1 MNENQE
7 NNLNGA
13 NTEIPN
19 TNPVEQPSVV
29 TPEPVDTVSQPASV
43 APVTP
48 VETQPATPVEPVQ
61 LVTPVQPV
69 VNPAPTSEVTPNKK
83 KSNPIIAILL
93 VIVLLG
99 VCGYGLYAYT
109 DIFKPKTNNDSN
121 NTTTTTTT
129 AAASFS
135 SAYKSLDEYFA
146 VMTKHE
152 NDKSYLIQET
162 DDFALMDFGLETRCV
177 NDGDKV
183 EFKIGMSNISYTCID
198 KGYDELYEGK
208 VWEADVNIDNKI
220 TIKDY
225 NFTECADQ
233 YVYTSGNYFLVINV
247 GLCVVGSEQFT
258 LYDYN
263 GNVVLKE
270 VKYSD
275 HFVKD
280 KNNNDGDIYSLK
292 LLNDS
297 NVLYFMSF
305 DSEDVSNPTTCRLK
319 AVNLGIT
326 GKPEIQEIGTGSTC
340 YYNGD

>member
-13 NTEIPN
+13 NTEISN

-43 APVTP
+43 EPVTL

-61 LVTPVQPV
+61 PVTPVQPV
-69 VNPAPTSEVTPNKK
+69 VNPAPTSEVIPNKK

-129 AAASFS
+129 AAAVSRFK
-135 SAYKSLDEYFA
+135 YKSLDDYFA
-146 VMTKHE
+146 VTSKYE
-152 NDKSYLIQET
+152 SDKSHFIQET

-247 GLCVVGSEQFT
+247 GLCTIGVNTFT

-263 GNVVLKE
+263 GNAVLKDVE
-270 VKYSD
+270 YSD
-275 HFVKD
+275 HFVED
-280 KNNNDGDIYSLK
+280 DDNHVGDRYLK
-292 LLNDS
+292 LVNDD

-305 DSEDVSNPTTCRLK
+305 DNESESPTTCRLK
-319 AVNLGIT
+319 AVDVGIT
-326 GKPEIQEIGTGSTC
+326 SKPEIQEVGTGRTC
-340 YYNGD
+340 YYNGN